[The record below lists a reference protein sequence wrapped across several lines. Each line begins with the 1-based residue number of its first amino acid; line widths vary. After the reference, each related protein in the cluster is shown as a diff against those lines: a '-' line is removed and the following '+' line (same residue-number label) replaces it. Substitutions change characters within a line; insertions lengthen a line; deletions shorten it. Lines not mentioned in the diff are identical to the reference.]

1 MKRALIALACAL
13 ACAAPP
19 AHAADLD
26 LETLDG
32 PTAVKLMD
40 EGKLTSVELT
50 RAYIARIAA
59 LNKSGPGLNAVSQ
72 LNADALKDAALLD
85 KERREGKV
93 RGPAHGLP
101 VLLKDLIDVKG
112 MYTSAGN
119 FSLRNSFP
127 AIDYSVRLATSIAL
141 EGYRANV
148 RTMIKRIRQKFRNV
162 DGEFDE
168 IRNYPGFGYRWG
180 QKGGVGC

>member
-1 MKRALIALACAL
+1 M
-13 ACAAPP
+13 
-19 AHAADLD
+19 
-26 LETLDG
+26 ETLDG
-32 PTAVKLMD
+32 PAAIKLMD

-72 LNADALKDAALLD
+72 LDEDALKDAALLD
-85 KERREGKV
+85 KERKDGHV

-127 AIDYSVRLATSIAL
+127 RST
-141 EGYRANV
+141 RAWPSTCASAV
-148 RTMIKRIRQKFRNV
+148 S
-162 DGEFDE
+162 
-168 IRNYPGFGYRWG
+168 
-180 QKGGVGC
+180 

>member
-1 MKRALIALACAL
+1 MRLAVLALACAL
-13 ACAAPP
+13 AGAAP
-19 AHAADLD
+19 AQAAELD

-85 KERREGKV
+85 KERM
-93 RGPAHGLP
+93 
-101 VLLKDLIDVKG
+101 VLDPTERTAVLHQTMSEIMRRAPLAFLF
-112 MYTSAGN
+112 MYEDTYGVS
-119 FSLRNSFP
+119 
-127 AIDYSVRLATSIAL
+127 DRLEWTP
-141 EGYRANV
+141 
-148 RTMIKRIRQKFRNV
+148 RTDEQV
-162 DGEFDE
+162 YAWE
-168 IRNYPGFGYRWG
+168 IRLKP
-180 QKGGVGC
+180 

>member
-1 MKRALIALACAL
+1 MNLARAAARLLAVTCVL
-13 ACAAPP
+13 GLTAAP
-19 AHAADLD
+19 ASAADLD

-32 PTAVKLMD
+32 PTAVKLME

-72 LNADALKDAALLD
+72 LNSQAIKDAALLD
-85 KERREGKV
+85 KERKEGKL

-119 FSLRNSFP
+119 FSLRSSFP
-127 AIDYSVRLATSIAL
+127 AIDS
-141 EGYRANV
+141 
-148 RTMIKRIRQKFRNV
+148 
-162 DGEFDE
+162 
-168 IRNYPGFGYRWG
+168 
-180 QKGGVGC
+180 GVAA